1 MQEIQRSMIFP
12 GFREQRIAVSRK
24 QLHISDRSGRVHKP
38 VNSYVLKT
46 RRFIGTKLPE
56 YSLTGV
62 GSEIGIKVQGNKIR
76 RIIQI

>member
-24 QLHISDRSGRVHKP
+24 QDRSGRVHKP

-46 RRFIGTKLPE
+46 GRFIGTKLPE
-56 YSLTGV
+56 YSLTGL
-62 GSEIGIKVQGNKIR
+62 GSEIGIKVQGNKNSSNNSN
-76 RIIQI
+76 